1 MKTNTWHEI
10 GALCMCST
18 MLNTGMKKDHIAT
31 GSMRSLRTGRK

>member
-1 MKTNTWHEI
+1 MMKKNTWSEI

-31 GSMRSLRTGRK
+31 SSIRSLHNGR